1 MVNRY
6 IAYTTG
12 DIRLAAEVASQQET
26 VNCSA
31 TYRDD
36 EATGRD
42 TGWVR
47 WTCTSKREALSL
59 VRYKL
64 RDREVWERPWEYE
77 YLGTTKFVRK
87 NWTDP
92 ATGYP
97 VANINLVTARNA
109 NLRRSGYT
117 VAIHLGEYA

>member
-1 MVNRY
+1 MERY
-6 IAYTTG
+6 TIR
-12 DIRLAAEVASQQET
+12 DIRLAAEAASQQET

-31 TYRDD
+31 NYRDD
-36 EATGRD
+36 EETGRN

-47 WTCTSKREALSL
+47 WSCSSKREALSL

-64 RDREVWERPWEYE
+64 RDRDVAEKPWEYE

-87 NWTDP
+87 NWLDP

-109 NLRRSGYT
+109 NLKRSGYT
-117 VAIHLGEYA
+117 VAIHLEEYA